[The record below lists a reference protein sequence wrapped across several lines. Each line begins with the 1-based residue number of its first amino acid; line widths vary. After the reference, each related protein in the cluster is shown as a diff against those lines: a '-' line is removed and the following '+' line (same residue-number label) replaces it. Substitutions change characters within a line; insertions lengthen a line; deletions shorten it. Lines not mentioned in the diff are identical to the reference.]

1 MSDTQPPDP
10 RVLARLREWVGADA
24 SEMSDEQLLEIT
36 SGSLFRAGLDLE
48 LAASD
53 MAQSI
58 KAAIA
63 EDWRRLRERALWRV
77 RRWLSLFW

>member
-1 MSDTQPPDP
+1 MSDTKPTDP

-48 LAASD
+48 LAAAD

-63 EDWRRLRERALWRV
+63 EDWRRLRERALWW
-77 RRWLSLFW
+77 RWGR

>member
-1 MSDTQPPDP
+1 MIAKTHTDP
-10 RVLARLREWVGADA
+10 RVIIRLREWIGTEA
-24 SEMSDEQLLEIT
+24 SQEMSDEQILEIT

-48 LAASD
+48 LAVSD

-77 RRWLSLFW
+77 RR